1 MDIISIRQ
9 TGDEGEAVVRFSG
22 SVPFFAGH
30 FPQKP
35 ILPGV
40 VLIDAAVQIAAQA
53 LQRPL
58 RLRHL
63 AHVKF
68 SHVVEPDQEV
78 AFTFKIAPDPLHPGR
93 VRIGGKWSRGDVKIA
108 ELQFAAVQ
116 EGGGDGPQA

>member
-1 MDIISIRQ
+1 MDLLSIRQ
-9 TGDEGEAVVRFSG
+9 AGDEGEAVVRFSG
-22 SVPFFAGH
+22 SAPFFEGH

-53 LQRPL
+53 LRRPL

-78 AFTFKIAPDPLHPGR
+78 AFAFKIAPDPHHPER
-93 VRIGGKWSRGDVKIA
+93 VKVSGKWSRGEVKIA
-108 ELQFAAVQ
+108 ELQFAAVR
-116 EGGGDGPQA
+116 EGGGDGSQA